1 MMASEDKSSN
11 NNRILLRVP
20 EAAQLLGLSRATLYA
35 LLAGDNQIPVVR
47 IGRSVR
53 IPLAGLQQWV
63 DQRTEDWRRE
73 SGTRLSQQ

>member
-20 EAAQLLGLSRATLYA
+20 EAADLLGLSRATLYA
-35 LLAGDNQIPVVR
+35 LLAGDSQIPVVR

-63 DQRTEDWRRE
+63 DQRTEDSRRE
-73 SGTRLSQQ
+73 SGTQLHQQ

>member
-1 MMASEDKSSN
+1 MMLSDDKSPN

-63 DQRTEDWRRE
+63 DQRTEGWRGG